1 MSSMPEELE
10 LAFQKAEALG
20 RTGRWQEVR
29 STLLPFRAEIVAYPA
44 ASYLLAFAYVT
55 LSDLVPGRKLAVESI
70 EAARRAN
77 ETEWEMKCA
86 NLLGILEF
94 QSGKLELAE
103 RFFQAALALAESR
116 GSDAVVGM
124 VANNLGNISGL
135 RGEME
140 SAIEHY
146 QTALGVYR
154 RAGDRFREA
163 QALYNLGIARRD
175 LDQWDEAESHF
186 VEAAQ
191 ISQECKEPGLFA
203 SAVAERAGLRVRT
216 GRLDEAERM
225 ARSALLR
232 FDVQSDTSGLAEV
245 YRILGIV
252 ARERLDFGNA
262 RRHFDKALEYC
273 SLHENALITAEIR
286 LERGLLVRQM
296 GEDATARE
304 ELAVAASLFDSMH
317 AVRQAN
323 IARGY
328 LARAS

>member
-1 MSSMPEELE
+1 MSSTPEELE
-10 LAFQKAEALG
+10 FALQKAEALG
-20 RTGRWQEVR
+20 RAGRWQEVR
-29 STLLPFRAEIVAYPA
+29 STLLPFRAEIVAHPA
-44 ASYLLAFAYVT
+44 ASYLLAFAHVT
-55 LSDLVPGRKLAVESI
+55 LSDLAPGRKLAVESI
-70 EAARRAN
+70 EAARRTNDA
-77 ETEWEMKCA
+77 EWEMKCA

-94 QSGKLELAE
+94 QSGKLEVAE
-103 RFFQAALALAESR
+103 RFFGAALTLAESR
-116 GSDAVVGM
+116 GSDAVIGM

-135 RGEME
+135 RGEMS

-146 QTALGVYR
+146 QTALEVYR
-154 RAGDRFREA
+154 RTADRFREA

-175 LDQWDEAESHF
+175 LDQYDEAESHF

-191 ISQECKEPGLFA
+191 IAQECKDPGLFA
-203 SAVAERAGLRVRT
+203 SAVAERAGLRIRG

-232 FDVQSDTSGLAEV
+232 FDVQSDTPGLTEV

-252 ARERLDFGNA
+252 ARERQDLGSA

-273 SLHENALITAEIR
+273 SLHDNALITAEIH

-304 ELAVAASLFDSMH
+304 ELAVAAALFESMH

-323 IARGY
+323 IARRH